1 MSELLDNAT
10 YDSLVSNDN
19 MTKSQLARVMAHIQ
33 NEFHPY
39 ETCSQWNERLRTS
52 IQSCFN
58 KIGLRPA
65 QRELFGIWYEDV
77 MKLPNNATRYMIF
90 NCAPEDC
97 LYIVGL

>member
-10 YDSLVSNDN
+10 YMSIIGRWN
-19 MTKSQLARVMAHIQ
+19 MTKSELARIMAHID
-33 NEFHPY
+33 NEFHMN
-39 ETCSQWNERLRTS
+39 ETAPQWNERLRIS
-52 IQSCFN
+52 ILSCFN
-58 KIGLRPA
+58 KIGLKPA

-77 MKLPNNATRYMIF
+77 IMLPNNAKRYEIF

>member
-10 YDSLVSNDN
+10 YDTLIRCDN
-19 MTKSQLARVMAHIQ
+19 MTKSQMARIMAHID
-33 NEFHPY
+33 NEFHMN
-39 ETCSQWNERLRTS
+39 ENNSQWNERLRTY

-58 KIGLRPA
+58 KIGLKPA
-65 QRELFGIWYEDV
+65 QRELFGIWYDDV
-77 MKLPNNATRYMIF
+77 SKLPFNATRYDIF

>member
-10 YDSLVSNDN
+10 YDALIRRDN
-19 MTKSQLARVMAHIQ
+19 ISKSEHARIMAHIQ
-33 NEFHPY
+33 NEFHMN
-39 ETCSQWNERLRTS
+39 ENSSQWNERLRTS
-52 IQSCFN
+52 IQACFN

-77 MKLPNNATRYMIF
+77 SNLPNNATRYDIF